1 MRELENVV
9 ERAVITAVAGRL
21 NFARALPPV
30 VPGAVAESAPET
42 VSDRILSAQEM
53 EQLERRNYVR
63 ALETCG
69 WRISGE
75 NGAARMLGLNA
86 STMSSR
92 MKALGIKRP

>member
-1 MRELENVV
+1 L
-9 ERAVITAVAGRL
+9 
-21 NFARALPPV
+21 
-30 VPGAVAESAPET
+30 
-42 VSDRILSAQEM
+42 
-53 EQLERRNYVR
+53 R

-69 WRISGE
+69 WRVSGE